1 VSASMWQET
10 KIVEEKMTAKIKK
23 QITKVYKNRATNLKD
38 QVHHPKTLHLSK
50 KNNRRKKGI
59 NI

>member
-1 VSASMWQET
+1 MWQET